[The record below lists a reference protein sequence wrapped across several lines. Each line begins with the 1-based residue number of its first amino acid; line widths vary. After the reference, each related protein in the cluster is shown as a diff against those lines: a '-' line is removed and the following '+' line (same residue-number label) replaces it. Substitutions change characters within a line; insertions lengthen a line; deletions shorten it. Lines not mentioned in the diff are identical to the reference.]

1 MLPDTRF
8 HRSRCRLAAGWLSL
22 AIALALCAGCQKKQ
36 PPLAP
41 AKTPEVFVAAPAR
54 EVVTEFEEF
63 TGRTMAVNT
72 VEIRARVSGYLKTV
86 HFKDG
91 AYVRGPVGPNQ
102 QPQEPDLLFEID
114 PRPYEADLARATA
127 SVAQNRARLER
138 LKRHQERAEKL
149 LPSRTIT
156 QEEYDLAIFD
166 RDEAEATLKAAI
178 ASEEIARLNLGY
190 TRITAPLS
198 GRISRRLVDPGNLVR
213 ADDTPLTTVVS
224 LDPIHAYFDM
234 DERTVLKL
242 RRMST
247 SGALD
252 VSQDAGIK
260 VQVALA
266 DESNFTLSGTLNFM
280 DNQVDASTGTL
291 RVRVVIDNP
300 KLLLSPGLFVRLRI
314 PVSEPHEALLVQEES
329 LGADQG
335 QRFVYVV
342 NEKNEIVYRRVTV
355 GQLNNGRRAVETG
368 LTAQDRVV
376 VTGLQRVRPGMKVS
390 PKPAQGTLGLASA
403 GADETVGK

>member
-1 MLPDTRF
+1 M
-8 HRSRCRLAAGWLSL
+8 
-22 AIALALCAGCQKKQ
+22 
-36 PPLAP
+36 AP